1 MAYITR
7 NVDILDLQPSVGIG
21 ISIPFNGATGINTTY
36 TTQDSIKSNL
46 LNFLLTG
53 KRERVM
59 NPEFGSG
66 LREALFQPLTE
77 DLVEQIENLIING
90 VDTFFPTVSIN
101 NLDVQLDQNS
111 STATITLNYSIT
123 NTNIEDE
130 LQINVNN
137 GGV

>member
-7 NVDILDLQPSVGIG
+7 NVDILDLQPSVGVG

-36 TTQDSIKSNL
+36 TTQDAIKSNL

-53 KRERVM
+53 KRERIM
-59 NPEFGSG
+59 NPGFGSG
-66 LREALFQPLTE
+66 LRDIIFNPLTE
-77 DLVEQIENLIING
+77 NLVEEIENLIING
-90 VDTFFPTVSIN
+90 IDTFFPNVIVN
-101 NLDVQLDQNS
+101 DLNVQLEQESN
-111 STATITLNYSIT
+111 TTIIALNYSLA

-130 LQINVNN
+130 LQININN

>member
-7 NVDILDLQPSVGIG
+7 NVDILDLQPSVGVG

-36 TTQDSIKSNL
+36 TTQDAVKSNL

-59 NPEFGSG
+59 NPGFGSG
-66 LREALFQPLTE
+66 LRDIIFNPLTE
-77 DLVEQIENLIING
+77 NLVEEIENLIING
-90 VDTFFPTVSIN
+90 IDTFFPNVIVN
-101 NLDVQLDQNS
+101 DLNVQLEQQSN
-111 STATITLNYSIT
+111 TTIIALNYSLA

-130 LQINVNN
+130 LQININN

>member
-7 NVDILDLQPSVGIG
+7 NVDILDLQPSVGVG

-36 TTQDSIKSNL
+36 TTQDAIKSNL

-53 KRERVM
+53 KRERIM
-59 NPEFGSG
+59 DPGFGSG
-66 LREALFQPLTE
+66 LRDIIFNPLTE
-77 DLVEQIENLIING
+77 NLVEEIENLIING
-90 VDTFFPTVSIN
+90 IDTFFPNVIVN
-101 NLDVQLDQNS
+101 NLTVQLEQQSN
-111 STATITLNYSIT
+111 TTIIALNYSLA

-130 LQINVNN
+130 LQININN